1 MNCRKAEAMLLRSV
15 DGRLDERA
23 RGLLAGHLEACP
35 SCRKAEREYR
45 VMFGLLKAGRDAAP
59 LPRFWERLEPRL
71 REETELVPLLFWERW
86 NLRAVPV
93 FLALVAI
100 LGGFLLFTPA
110 TVGEPSQSATLLLE
124 NRDPLSETAA
134 LFNADKPET
143 RTMML
148 MFASL
153 DDKTNVRSPRP

>member
-1 MNCRKAEAMLLRSV
+1 MNCRKAEALLLKSL

-23 RGLLAGHLEACP
+23 RGLLARHLEACP

-45 VMFGLLKAGRDAAP
+45 TMLGLLKEGADAAP

-93 FLALVAI
+93 FLALVVL
-100 LGGFLLFTPA
+100 LGGLIFFAPKTAEL
-110 TVGEPSQSATLLLE
+110 SQSAALLLE
-124 NRDPLSETAA
+124 NRDPLSETTA

-143 RTMML
+143 QTMML

-153 DDKTNVRSPRP
+153 DEKAPLRRPTP

>member
-1 MNCRKAEAMLLRSV
+1 MNCRKAEELLLRSI

-23 RGLLAGHLEACP
+23 QGLLARHLEACQA
-35 SCRKAEREYR
+35 CRKAEKEYR
-45 VMFGLLKAGRDAAP
+45 SMFNLLKDGRDAAP

-86 NLRAVPV
+86 SLRAIPV
-93 FLALVAI
+93 FLALVI
-100 LGGFLLFTPA
+100 LLGGFLFFAPQA
-110 TVGEPSQSATLLLE
+110 REMSQSTTLLLE
-124 NRDPLSETAA
+124 NRDPLSETRT
-134 LFNADKPET
+134 LFEADKPET

-153 DDKTNVRSPRP
+153 DDKAPLRRPTP

>member
-1 MNCRKAEAMLLRSV
+1 MNCRKAEEQLLRSI

-23 RGLLAGHLEACP
+23 RGLLAKHLEACP
-35 SCRKAEREYR
+35 ACRKAEREYR
-45 VMFGLLKAGRDAAP
+45 SMFSLLRDSPGAAP

-86 NLRAVPV
+86 SLRAIPV
-93 FLALVAI
+93 FLALVI
-100 LGGFLLFTPA
+100 LIGGFLLFTPQ
-110 TVGEPSQSATLLLE
+110 VRELSQSATLLLD
-124 NRDPLSETAA
+124 NRDPLSETRT
-134 LFNADKPET
+134 LFEVDKPET

-153 DDKTNVRSPRP
+153 DDKSPLRRPTP

>member
-1 MNCRKAEAMLLRSV
+1 MNCRKAEKLLLRSI

-23 RGLLAGHLEACP
+23 QGLLARHLEACQA
-35 SCRKAEREYR
+35 CRKAEKEYR
-45 VMFGLLKAGRDAAP
+45 SMFNLLKDGRDAAP

-86 NLRAVPV
+86 SLRAIPV
-93 FLALVAI
+93 FLALVI
-100 LGGFLLFTPA
+100 LLGGFLFFAPQA
-110 TVGEPSQSATLLLE
+110 REMSQSTTLLLE
-124 NRDPLSETAA
+124 NRDPLSETRT
-134 LFNADKPET
+134 LFEADKPET

-153 DDKTNVRSPRP
+153 DDKAPLRRPTP

>member
-1 MNCRKAEAMLLRSV
+1 MNCRKAEALLLKSL

-23 RGLLAGHLEACP
+23 RGLLARHLEACP

-45 VMFGLLKAGRDAAP
+45 TMLGLLKESADAAP

-93 FLALVAI
+93 FLALVI
-100 LGGFLLFTPA
+100 LLGGLILFAPKTA
-110 TVGEPSQSATLLLE
+110 ELSQSAALLLE
-124 NRDPLSETAA
+124 NRDPLSETTA
-134 LFNADKPET
+134 LLNADKPET
-143 RTMML
+143 QTMML

-153 DDKTNVRSPRP
+153 DEKSPLRRPTP

>member
-1 MNCRKAEAMLLRSV
+1 MNCRKAEQWLLRSM

-23 RGLLAGHLEACP
+23 RGPLAKHLEACP
-35 SCRKAEREYR
+35 ACRKAEREYR
-45 VMFGLLKAGRDAAP
+45 IMFGALKAGRDAAP

-86 NLRAVPV
+86 NLRA
-93 FLALVAI
+93 
-100 LGGFLLFTPA
+100 FLLFAPRA
-110 TVGEPSQSATLLLE
+110 GELSQSAALLLE
-124 NRDPLSETAA
+124 NRDPLSETTA

-143 RTMML
+143 QTMML

-153 DDKTNVRSPRP
+153 DRDTTARRPTP

>member
-1 MNCRKAEAMLLRSV
+1 MNCRKAETLLLRSV
-15 DGRLDERA
+15 DGRLDESA
-23 RGLLAGHLEACP
+23 RGLLAKHLEACP
-35 SCRKAEREYR
+35 ACRQTEREYR
-45 VMFGLLKAGRDAAP
+45 TMIGLLKDGTDAAP

-71 REETELVPLLFWERW
+71 REETELAPLMFWERW

-93 FLALVAI
+93 FLALVI
-100 LGGFLLFTPA
+100 LLGGFLIFAPRTAEL
-110 TVGEPSQSATLLLE
+110 SQSTALLLE

-153 DDKTNVRSPRP
+153 DEKSPLRRPTP